1 MRDLAAILRS
11 ELKSL
16 EAALAADPRSQKAQK
31 IRELL
36 AMYGDSRHAPVGL
49 PTAEV
54 LTHSVAVPAV
64 LNRLSK
70 ADQIRFAIQNFM
82 RPKGSAIVAR
92 SRLVEM
98 AEARHWSDAAPGAI
112 QLQKDSTQNPL
123 SREEV
128 LPPSSAGPTT
138 TPTPAPKP
146 RSNWTP
152 DPNGLS

>member
-1 MRDLAAILRS
+1 MRNLAAILRS

-16 EAALAADPRSQKAQK
+16 EAELAADPRSLKAQK

-36 AMYGDSRHAPVGL
+36 AMYGDSCHAPTGL
-49 PTAEV
+49 PTTKILA
-54 LTHSVAVPAV
+54 HSVAVPTV
-64 LNRLSK
+64 RNRPSK
-70 ADQIRFAIQNFM
+70 AEQIRFAIQNFM

-98 AEARHWSDAAPGAI
+98 AEASHWSDAAPVAI
-112 QLQKDSTQNPL
+112 QLQKDSTRNPL
-123 SREEV
+123 SREDD
-128 LPPSSAGPTT
+128 LPPSSDGPTT
-138 TPTPAPKP
+138 TPTPVPKP